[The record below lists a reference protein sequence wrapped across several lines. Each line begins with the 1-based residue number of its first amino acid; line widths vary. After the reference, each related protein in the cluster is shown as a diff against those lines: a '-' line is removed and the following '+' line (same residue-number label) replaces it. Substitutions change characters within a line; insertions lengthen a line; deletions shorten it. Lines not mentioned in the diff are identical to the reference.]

1 MIGKYASALPYTDA
15 ERDRDEALRH
25 KAQEIV
31 HNRRKALKSKQNYN
45 VPGDKASKARDLRTV
60 GEREALDE

>member
-1 MIGKYASALPYTDA
+1 MKYASALPYTDA

-31 HNRRKALKSKQNYN
+31 HTRRKVLKSKQKYD
-45 VPGDKASKARDLRTV
+45 VPGDKSSKARDLRLL
-60 GEREALDE
+60 GER